1 MKENGKM
8 FVGFNIENRSSMLVL
23 TGMRRVL
30 MVRSMRTLARL
41 QATATATTTATTT
54 ASATA
59 YYKKPS
65 YSQGNGGRRD
75 IGFRPFGKILLSATL
90 VAGAKGSAL

>member
-1 MKENGKM
+1 M

-30 MVRSMRTLARL
+30 LVRFLRTLARL
-41 QATATATTTATTT
+41 QATTTATTT